1 MKEAC
6 KRAQKVRKVTS
17 IDVVSFVLK
26 RFLGISAVVAAQ
38 EVMGRTKN
46 RSWCSAFHVEPP
58 LCLCVFELYSWTL
71 RRDYR
76 QKSQEASGYEA
87 MVASIW
93 TPQPS
98 RLSLFERLLRGTLTL
113 EGQFAPVK
121 RLVSRDFLSPSFSS
135 IKADGATY
143 VYSFEGV
150 LIDQFSFK
158 TILRQV
164 KNIN

>member
-1 MKEAC
+1 
-6 KRAQKVRKVTS
+6 
-17 IDVVSFVLK
+17 
-26 RFLGISAVVAAQ
+26 
-38 EVMGRTKN
+38 
-46 RSWCSAFHVEPP
+46 
-58 LCLCVFELYSWTL
+58 
-71 RRDYR
+71 
-76 QKSQEASGYEA
+76 

-93 TPQPS
+93 TPQLS